1 MMKNLRPEEENINSR
16 YKKRFSTK
24 KGTKLHCNY
33 RYKKY
38 FWLEKKLQLLKI
50 EYWEKF
56 RIF

>member
-38 FWLEKKLQLLKI
+38 FLLEKKLQLLKI
-50 EYWEKF
+50 EY
-56 RIF
+56 